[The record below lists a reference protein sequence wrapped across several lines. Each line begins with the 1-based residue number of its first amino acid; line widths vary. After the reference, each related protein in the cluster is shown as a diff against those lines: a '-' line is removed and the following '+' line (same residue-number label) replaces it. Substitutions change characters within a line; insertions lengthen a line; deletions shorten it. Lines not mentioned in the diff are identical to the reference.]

1 MTADEKLVN
10 RILSAGSAGVKKTDL
25 RKELG
30 DVDAAL
36 EKVISRGEVFVEK
49 RAGAYYCFHK
59 THYVQSL
66 LNSDPRFKLTYDMIQ
81 SLQASVTSSNKELAR
96 TVETL
101 ANNISNLARYVL
113 EIKSDQQSSLR
124 QQRLATDIPVP
135 SAARRTMSVHDFK
148 EEFDVALANSG
159 SSIGWVELAKIRNE
173 LCDRCNITADEFYR
187 LVGELT
193 GMHQERYEL
202 STGGS
207 EGVMVRGLLHGL
219 VRCI

>member
-1 MTADEKLVN
+1 MTAEEKLVK
-10 RILSAGSAGVKKTDL
+10 RILSAGSAGIKKTDL

-30 DVDAAL
+30 DIDAAL
-36 EKVISRGEVFVEK
+36 EKVITTGEIFVEK
-49 RAGAYYCFHK
+49 RSTAYYCFHK
-59 THYVQSL
+59 THYIQSL
-66 LNSDPRFKLTYDMIQ
+66 LNSDPRFRLTYDMIQ
-81 SLQASVTSSNKELAR
+81 SLQESVSSSNKELAR

-101 ANNISNLARYVL
+101 ANNISNLARFVL
-113 EIKSDQQSSLR
+113 EIKNDQQSSLH
-124 QQRLATDIPVP
+124 QQMIATDVPIP
-135 SAARRTMSVHDFK
+135 AAPRRSMSVHDFK

-159 SSIGWVELAKIRNE
+159 SSIGWVELAKLRNE

-193 GMHQERYEL
+193 SMHQDRYEL
-202 STGGS
+202 STGGA

>member
-1 MTADEKLVN
+1 MSAEEKLVK
-10 RILSAGSAGVKKTDL
+10 RILSAGSAGIKKTDL

-30 DVDAAL
+30 DVEEAL
-36 EKVISRGEVFVEK
+36 EKVISNGEVFVDK
-49 RAGAYYCFHK
+49 RAGAYYCFYK
-59 THYVQSL
+59 THYIQSL

-81 SLQASVTSSNKELAR
+81 SVNNSNKELAR

-101 ANNISNLARYVL
+101 ANNISNLARFVL
-113 EIKSDQQSSLR
+113 EIKNDQQSSLH
-124 QQRLATDIPVP
+124 QQMIATDVP
-135 SAARRTMSVHDFK
+135 ISAATRRAMSVYDFK
-148 EEFDVALANSG
+148 EEFDVALVNSG
-159 SSIGWVELAKIRNE
+159 SSIGWVELAKLRNE

-202 STGGS
+202 STGGG
-207 EGVMVRGLLHGL
+207 EGVMVRGLLHGF

>member
-1 MTADEKLVN
+1 MTAEEKLVK

-30 DVDAAL
+30 DVEEAL
-36 EKVISRGEVFVEK
+36 EKVISKGEIFVEK

-59 THYVQSL
+59 THYIQSL

-81 SLQASVTSSNKELAR
+81 SVNNSNKELAR

-101 ANNISNLARYVL
+101 ANNISNLARFVL
-113 EIKSDQQSSLR
+113 EIKNDQQSSLH
-124 QQRLATDIPVP
+124 QQMIATDVPIPAGP
-135 SAARRTMSVHDFK
+135 RRAMSVHDFK

-159 SSIGWVELAKIRNE
+159 SSIGWVELAKLRNE

-202 STGGS
+202 STGGG
-207 EGVMVRGLLHGL
+207 EGVMVRGLLHGF